1 MIDNRQF
8 LDEKKTYEHKFLC
21 VGDEDP
27 EIDRDHFRNEKI
39 VNLTLLGYSM
49 SRVASEMSISRSTV
63 RMVLKSKPAQEKL
76 YEAFQSI
83 DHAMIGLPEV
93 TGMALAKL
101 KVLIEEGGCRNLE
114 QKKFELECVKVAL
127 GLATKIREIQGNVIQ
142 ESVATLN

>member
-1 MIDNRQF
+1 MDNNEQF
-8 LDEKKTYEHKFLC
+8 LDEKKPYEHKFLC

-27 EIDRDHFRNEKI
+27 EMDRDHFRNEKI

-49 SRVASEMSISRSTV
+49 SRVATEMKISRATV

-101 KVLIEEGGCRNLE
+101 KILIDEDVGRNLE

-127 GLATKIREIQGNVIQ
+127 GLATKFRELQSNVVQ
-142 ESVATLN
+142 QRVTTLN